1 MKVKSFYY
9 GIFYTVLASI
19 FWGIPQPLFFN
30 EIKFIPAIE
39 VAFHRG
45 LWSFIFLLIII
56 TLTGKIKDFYT
67 IFTSNKKILFLSITA
82 FLITINWTAFI
93 LAVSINRLQDASMGY
108 YITPLISIML
118 GYFFLNEKINKF
130 KLISILMMFGS
141 LTFLFISLNTLPFLA
156 ILIGITWSVYGLL
169 RKQINVSSEVG
180 LLYESGLISFIT
192 APYLIYLNI
201 KGTGFFI
208 DQTSY
213 ISIFL
218 ILSGAITIFPLFFF
232 NLGLKFIPLG
242 LAGIIFFLAPSL
254 HFITSIFIFNETLS
268 IPKLISFII
277 IWAAVIIFII
287 DIFREEKINGSSTQ
301 LLN

>member
-1 MKVKSFYY
+1 MRSTENTLHTRKKEFSKST
-9 GIFYTVLASI
+9 I
-19 FWGIPQPLFFN
+19 
-30 EIKFIPAIE
+30 
-39 VAFHRG
+39 
-45 LWSFIFLLIII
+45 WSFIFLLIII

-208 DQTSY
+208 DQTPY

-242 LAGIIFFLAPSL
+242 LAGIIFFLALSSL
-254 HFITSIFIFNETLS
+254 FYFHFYI
-268 IPKLISFII
+268 
-277 IWAAVIIFII
+277 
-287 DIFREEKINGSSTQ
+287 
-301 LLN
+301 